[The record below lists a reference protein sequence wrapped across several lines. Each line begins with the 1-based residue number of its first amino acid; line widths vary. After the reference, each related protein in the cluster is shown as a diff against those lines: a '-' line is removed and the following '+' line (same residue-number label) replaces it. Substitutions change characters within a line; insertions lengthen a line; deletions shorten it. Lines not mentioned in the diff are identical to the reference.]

1 MVNSNNCRNF
11 NLIQIYKMNILII
24 GPPGVGK
31 GTQAKLIKNELNLIH
46 LSTGDI
52 LRNEIKK
59 KTKIGIKAK
68 IFIDKGEYIPD
79 ENMLEI
85 IEKKINQKNCLNGYI
100 LDGFPRTITQ
110 AIGFDNLLI
119 KHKKKL
125 NIAISLI
132 ANDKILEKRLL
143 KRSKKDNRSDDMPS
157 IIKKR
162 QKIYWKETA
171 PLLKFYKSKGILK
184 EINGTG
190 KINNIKKNILNLFK

>member
-31 GTQAKLIKNELNLIH
+31 GTQAQLIKNELNLIH
-46 LSTGDI
+46 LSTGDL

-59 KTKIGIKAK
+59 KTEIGIKAK

-110 AIGFDNLLI
+110 AIGFDNLLM

-184 EINGTG
+184 EVNGTG

>member
-46 LSTGDI
+46 LSTGDL

-110 AIGFDNLLI
+110 AIGFDNLLM

>member
-46 LSTGDI
+46 LSTGDL

-59 KTKIGIKAK
+59 KTEIGIKAK

-110 AIGFDNLLI
+110 AIGFDNLLM

>member
-46 LSTGDI
+46 LSTGDL

-59 KTKIGIKAK
+59 KTEIGIKAK

-110 AIGFDNLLI
+110 AIGFDNLLM

-184 EINGTG
+184 EVNGTG

>member
-85 IEKKINQKNCLNGYI
+85 IEKKINQKNYLNGYI

>member
-1 MVNSNNCRNF
+1 
-11 NLIQIYKMNILII
+11 MNILII

-46 LSTGDI
+46 LSTGDL

-59 KTKIGIKAK
+59 KTEIGIKAK

-110 AIGFDNLLI
+110 AIGFDNLLM